1 MLKNITIGQYIVGN
15 SFLHKATPKSKLLV
29 IFSFTFILF
38 FFNKIL
44 TYLFGFFV
52 VLLVYKSCKIPLKVA
67 LNNLKSLA
75 VILSITS
82 IFNLFFGK
90 DGEVIFKFYFLEV
103 TKNSLHI
110 TILIIVRMFLL
121 IVGMAILT
129 YTTLALDLARSF
141 GDLFLPLKRFN
152 FPVGEISTMLSI
164 AIRFVPLL
172 VSETEK
178 IIMAQKSRGASQN
191 SKSLKKKINFVISIL
206 VPLLVSS
213 FKRAEELA
221 VAMESRCYEIGAKR
235 TRYIEI
241 KANKNDFILIFS
253 AVVFFFSLFLVE
265 KISYF

>member
-1 MLKNITIGQYIVGN
+1 MLKNITIGQYIIGN

-29 IFSFTFILF
+29 IFAFTFILF
-38 FFNKIL
+38 FFDKIL

-52 VLLVYKSCKIPLKVA
+52 VMIVYKFCKIPIKVA

-75 VILSITS
+75 IIMSITS
-82 IFNLFFGK
+82 AFNLFFGK
-90 DGEVIFKFYFLEV
+90 DGELLFKFYFLEI
-103 TKNSLHI
+103 TKGSLHI
-110 TILIIVRMFLL
+110 TILIVVRMFLL

-129 YTTLALDLARSF
+129 YTTLCLDLARSI
-141 GDLFLPLKRFN
+141 GDLFLPLKRFK

-172 VSETEK
+172 VSETQK
-178 IIMAQKSRGASQN
+178 IIMAQKSRGAEQN

-235 TRYIEI
+235 TRYIII

-253 AVVFFFSLFLVE
+253 AVIFFLSLFFVE
-265 KISYF
+265 KFSSF